1 MLKTF
6 NYRLLSTVM
15 IAVLFIL
22 AGIGHF
28 VFPKTYLRIMPPQL
42 PYHLELVYLSGIFEI
57 LGGVG
62 ILIPPL
68 RRWAGY
74 GLIVLLLVVFPANIY
89 MASSDEVVPEV
100 PNWLAIARL
109 PLQFLLIAWIYWA
122 VSGQDKQ
129 E

>member
-1 MLKTF
+1 MKKISA
-6 NYRLLSTVM
+6 RVLSIVL
-15 IAVLFIL
+15 IGILFIL

-42 PYHLELVYLSGIFEI
+42 SYPLELVYLSGIFEI

-62 ILIPPL
+62 ILFPAL

-74 GLIVLLLVVFPANIY
+74 GLIVLLILVFPANIY

-100 PNWLAIARL
+100 PNWLAVARL
-109 PLQFLLIAWIYWA
+109 PLQFLLIAWVYWA
-122 VSGQDKQ
+122 ISADDAEG
-129 E
+129 

>member
-1 MLKTF
+1 MKKISA
-6 NYRLLSTVM
+6 RVLSIVL
-15 IAVLFIL
+15 IGILFIL

-42 PYHLELVYLSGIFEI
+42 SYPLELVYLSGIFEI

-62 ILIPPL
+62 ILFPAL

-74 GLIVLLLVVFPANIY
+74 GLIVLLILVFPANIY

-100 PNWLAIARL
+100 PNWLAVARL
-109 PLQFLLIAWIYWA
+109 PLQFLLIAWVYWA
-122 VSGQDKQ
+122 ISVDDAEG
-129 E
+129 